1 MTENRLNHKLD
12 TSKLKTIK
20 DIKNVFDTMELVASF
35 SEDNELYE
43 VAKEYYT
50 IPYEHPELLG
60 FSIPRKSLEE
70 IQQELEEKIDDL
82 IEKTKNNF
90 YKSKFITEKLYE
102 TKFSRIIGNFEY
114 ARENGKFPEIQ
125 TLTLGN
131 NLGVNSFTNSFI
143 IKSGGKEVGYYT
155 FGNGYLKY
163 FMSDKPNVVVRF
175 FMNKLLGFRWIDV

>member
-12 TSKLKTIK
+12 TSKIKTLKDVRNLFEGMNLIA
-20 DIKNVFDTMELVASF
+20 NVGEDSPDYELLKQYF
-35 SEDNELYE
+35 
-43 VAKEYYT
+43 T
-50 IPYEHPELLG
+50 IPNEPQEFKFEY
-60 FSIPRKSLEE
+60 PRKSLEE
-70 IQQELEEKIDDL
+70 IQQEFDEKIDDL
-82 IEKTKNNF
+82 IEKTKSNF

-102 TKFSRIIGNFEY
+102 TKFSRIIENFEY

-125 TLTLGN
+125 TLTINN